1 MPDSVKQSFGSSA
14 SHSKNQ
20 HVLCF
25 QVETDEGTSTDLTQ
39 RVLTLVQTSLFVGAN
54 TANGQLPV
62 VCEGVAAPTITSG
75 GAQSSFRFMQQYRT
89 IRAKCEPGFVKRVDS
104 VRGMLREHNP
114 GWGEGMVLN
123 EIEEYIASC
132 SNGNSQICDH
142 TERKVVQAI
151 WKLTSWGMLTG
162 ITGVA
167 MEGKLQPCY
176 HCAVQMAT
184 VLVKDLALNVR
195 YCFPKTV
202 PLHAH
207 NAAIMPA
214 SGTTAT
220 AYVPG
225 GKTPGEVQHEM
236 QRVLA
241 LFQQVVDE
249 LDQEHTAAPAPAAVA
264 SSYAFRPTT
273 TTTCVDYNES
283 STCPGCHAVCCTC
296 LSEHEKAVQQYLH

>member
-1 MPDSVKQSFGSSA
+1 M
-14 SHSKNQ
+14 
-20 HVLCF
+20 
-25 QVETDEGTSTDLTQ
+25 
-39 RVLTLVQTSLFVGAN
+39 
-54 TANGQLPV
+54 
-62 VCEGVAAPTITSG
+62 
-75 GAQSSFRFMQQYRT
+75 
-89 IRAKCEPGFVKRVDS
+89 
-104 VRGMLREHNP
+104 
-114 GWGEGMVLN
+114 
-123 EIEEYIASC
+123 
-132 SNGNSQICDH
+132 
-142 TERKVVQAI
+142 QAI

-195 YCFPKTV
+195 YCFPKVRLSTKTLPLHCTRITPHMRVAQTV

-283 STCPGCHAVCCTC
+283 STCPGKTLLANYNLNFVMQGAMPYVALACPSTKKQCSSICIDGYICTM
-296 LSEHEKAVQQYLH
+296 